1 MATIHGS
8 SATTLTA
15 LLAMTAFA
23 PSASLLATSRSS
35 PPRCGLW
42 RGHGPRHRPYSHSSL
57 HRTRQ
62 SVVMEVAAK
71 PSADGGPTRD
81 PTGPGALPP
90 ELRPYT
96 LGVFSQMLGEGIAL
110 SSLPLYLTR
119 LGASPFMVGLAISCF
134 SVMQMTFA
142 PILVGL
148 SSRYSRS
155 LVLRVCL
162 AGAAAA
168 SLLIALSGSVYGS
181 VYGVIAGRTLAG
193 VFAAAVPVAQAGVTD
208 ILPREQTSL
217 GLSRVSAAS
226 QLGVVVGPAASALF
240 QVRHGRRRR

>member
-1 MATIHGS
+1 MAVGVVDLA
-8 SATTLTA
+8 ATA
-15 LLAMTAFA
+15 
-23 PSASLLATSRSS
+23 
-35 PPRCGLW
+35 G
-42 RGHGPRHRPYSHSSL
+42 
-57 HRTRQ
+57 
-62 SVVMEVAAK
+62 
-71 PSADGGPTRD
+71 DGGGAGSAPA
-81 PTGPGALPP
+81 GPGALPP

-119 LGASPFMVGLAISCF
+119 LGASPLMVGLAISCF

-148 SSRYSRS
+148 SSRYGRS

-240 QVRHGRRRR
+240 QVRHGRCRR